1 MKSGTFLK
9 GISILLLL
17 AVLLVMPDTAG
28 ATPEITRSPV
38 TESGFVVGYGT
49 GGVEEGKYEPVL
61 MIWHIGFCL
70 KEFKTEKRKNRKDMI
85 SFYIEPQVNPV
96 IQPEKDVE
104 FGVGA
109 GLKYV
114 HHITNDLSASLMA
127 SFGPHWI
134 TINTE
139 SQARGFV
146 FSSTIG
152 LGISFFVTDT
162 SSVTLGC
169 RVRHLSNADCKKP
182 NGGIDTCFGTI
193 GYSVFF

>member
-1 MKSGTFLK
+1 MKSVTFLK
-9 GISILLLL
+9 GISISLIVV
-17 AVLLVMPDTAG
+17 VLVIFSDSAG
-28 ATPEITRSPV
+28 ATFGTTRSPV
-38 TESGFVVGYGT
+38 TESGFVIGYGT

-61 MIWHIGFCL
+61 MIWHIGFGL
-70 KEFKTEKRKNRKDMI
+70 KEFQSKQPGDRANSI
-85 SFYIEPQVNPV
+85 SFYIEPQINPV
-96 IQPEKDVE
+96 TRPEKDVE
-104 FGVGA
+104 FGIGA
-109 GLKYV
+109 GLKYM

-139 SQARGFV
+139 NQARGFV

-152 LGISFFVTDT
+152 LGISFFVSDN
-162 SSVTLGC
+162 SSVILGC
-169 RVRHLSNADCKKP
+169 RVRHLSNANCRKP